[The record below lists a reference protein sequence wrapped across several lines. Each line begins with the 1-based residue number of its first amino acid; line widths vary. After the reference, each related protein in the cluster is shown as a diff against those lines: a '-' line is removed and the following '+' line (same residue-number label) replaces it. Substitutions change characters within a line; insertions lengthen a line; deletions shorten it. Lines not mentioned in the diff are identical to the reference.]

1 MKRFQKGKSQRT
13 IKCTNI
19 SFKVFEVRLTAN
31 FSSKTMILENKG
43 IYNSVVKKKKKNP
56 RICHWKACP
65 KVDAAIL
72 VIS

>member
-19 SFKVFEVRLTAN
+19 SFKVFEVSLTAN

-43 IYNSVVKKKKKNP
+43 IYNSVVKKKKKKNP
-56 RICHWKACP
+56 RFVTGKPAL
-65 KVDAAIL
+65 KL
-72 VIS
+72 MRLY